1 MKIELTSRKKRIC
14 LQGVATQIIPAVAV
28 SNIDL
33 QSSRRGLA
41 DGVISTEG
49 REQDKLKSDR
59 NYS

>member
-1 MKIELTSRKKRIC
+1 LSSFLIKSEFAYRVLLHKY
-14 LQGVATQIIPAVAV
+14 IPAIAV

-41 DGVISTEG
+41 DGAISTEG
-49 REQDKLKSDR
+49 REHEKFKFAR